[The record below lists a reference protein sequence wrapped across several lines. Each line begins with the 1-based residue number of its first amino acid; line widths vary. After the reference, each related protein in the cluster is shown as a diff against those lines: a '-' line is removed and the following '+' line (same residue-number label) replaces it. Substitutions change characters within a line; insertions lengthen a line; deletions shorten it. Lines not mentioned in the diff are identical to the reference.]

1 MNALLKYGAAI
12 LGAVVVV
19 VAIAAISSAVFSGSE
34 VHEIVAER
42 PATAAPKATP
52 APAPATAP
60 APAAVAAAPAPAPA
74 PAPALVA
81 PALAPAD
88 TMAAAPA
95 PTPAPAPPL
104 AADAPAAV
112 AAAPAPAVP
121 VAAAAGDIGPRLA
134 AANAAAGLTLRV
146 RCQTCHTF
154 DNGGANRVGPNLWN
168 VVGRDKGNVAGFMYS
183 EAMKVAPGNWTYA
196 ELDAFLTAPAKHTP
210 GTRMAFAGIASATD
224 RANLIGHLR
233 SLSTSP
239 LPLP

>member
-34 VHEIVAER
+34 VPEIVAER
-42 PATAAPKATP
+42 PATPAPKETP

-60 APAAVAAAPAPAPA
+60 APAAVAAAP
-74 PAPALVA
+74 
-81 PALAPAD
+81 
-88 TMAAAPA
+88 APA

-121 VAAAAGDIGPRLA
+121 AAAAAGDIGPRMA

-168 VVGRDKGNVAGFMYS
+168 VVGRDKGNVPGFMYS

-210 GTRMAFAGIASATD
+210 GTRMAFAGIAGATD
-224 RANLIGHLR
+224 RANLIAHLR

>member
-34 VHEIVAER
+34 VPEIVAER
-42 PATAAPKATP
+42 PATPAPKETP

-60 APAAVAAAPAPAPA
+60 APAAVAAAPAPAP
-74 PAPALVA
+74 
-81 PALAPAD
+81 
-88 TMAAAPA
+88 
-95 PTPAPAPPL
+95 TPAPAPPL
-104 AADAPAAV
+104 VADAPAAV

-121 VAAAAGDIGPRLA
+121 AAAAAGDIGPRMA

-168 VVGRDKGNVAGFMYS
+168 VVGRDKGNVPGFMYS

-210 GTRMAFAGIASATD
+210 GTRMAFAGIAGATD
-224 RANLIGHLR
+224 RANLIAHLR